1 MRDLLGYRRWLGAL
15 LLAGS
20 IGAGAGTASDAA
32 APAAGAISLDAVLE
46 RLNRL
51 EQENKDLR
59 QELDEHKQQ
68 LRQILPASAPAAG
81 KEAEEDRDAAPDEAA
96 VRRMIGSYLQ
106 EQDDRRRKAEEQ
118 QKKAAAE
125 RGYEVGSDVSMKASW
140 KDGFNAAT
148 PNGDFRIHL
157 GGRIQADAGWF
168 SPDTAL
174 KNAFPDR
181 WQDGADFRRIRFRT
195 DGTAY
200 ETMDWVLEMEFSQGI
215 NGLTTHPFPTDA
227 FVDFKAVP
235 FLGNIAV
242 GHYKEPFSL
251 EDYGTPDSFGVFME
265 RSSPDSAFTPD
276 RNLGIMWHDAYADD
290 QLAIATG
297 IFRSN
302 SDARSGNVFD
312 YGDGEY
318 AYTSRV
324 AWMPYYE
331 ANGRC
336 WTLFGLAYSHRCLDP
351 DDPGIPA
358 VVPGGGSQLTNPSRG
373 RFAARVPLR
382 INTPT
387 IIDATN
393 LVADSVDLYNV
404 QAALNLGSLLLQ
416 GEYYF
421 TQVNNARRGALAAD
435 VPRLT
440 NPSFD
445 GFYVQASYF
454 LTGEYHPLD
463 RKWGRLARVRP
474 NEDFFFVRRGEPG
487 HYQGYASGRGAWEI
501 AARYGYVGL
510 NSPALGA
517 FPAIPG
523 VPNSG
528 AAGVTTAGVEHDIT
542 LSLSVFMNA
551 NTRLQM
557 NYARAFR
564 GVNIPAG
571 RGFVDMLGVR
581 LWWDF

>member
-1 MRDLLGYRRWLGAL
+1 MRVWSGARRSLAL
-15 LLAGS
+15 AILAGS
-20 IGAGAGTASDAA
+20 IGVWVSAAANAQEPA
-32 APAAGAISLDAVLE
+32 APAAALDAVLE

-51 EQENKDLR
+51 ESENQKLR
-59 QELDEHKQQ
+59 QELNEHKQQ
-68 LRQILPASAPAAG
+68 LQQMLPAVKDEAG
-81 KEAEEDRDAAPDEAA
+81 RNEEAAPHEAD
-96 VRRMIGSYLQ
+96 VRRMIGVYL
-106 EQDDRRRKAEEQ
+106 EERDDRRKKAEEQ

-125 RGYEVGSDVSMKASW
+125 QGYEIGTDVSMKASW

-157 GGRIQADAGWF
+157 GGRLQTDAGWF
-168 SPDTAL
+168 SPDTNV

-181 WQDGADFRRIRFRT
+181 WQDGADIRRFRFRT

-200 ETMDWVLEMEFSQGI
+200 EIMDWVLEMEFSQGI
-215 NGLTTHPFPTDA
+215 NGLTTHPFPTNA
-227 FVDFKAVP
+227 FVDFKALP
-235 FLGNIAV
+235 FLGNVTV
-242 GHYKEPFSL
+242 GHFKEPFSL
-251 EDYGTPDSFGVFME
+251 EDYGTPDTAGIFME
-265 RSSPDSAFTPD
+265 RSGADSAFTPD
-276 RNLGIMWHDAYADD
+276 RNLGVMWHEAYAEDK
-290 QLAIATG
+290 LAVAAG
-297 IFRSN
+297 VFRSN

-318 AYTSRV
+318 AYTARL
-324 AWMPYYE
+324 AYMPLYE

-336 WTLFGLAYSHRCLDP
+336 WSLFGLAYSHRCLDP

-358 VVPGGGSQLTNPSRG
+358 VVPGGGSQLTNASRG

-387 IIDATN
+387 IIDASN

-404 QAALNLGSLLLQ
+404 QAALSLGPLLLQ

-421 TQVNNARRGALAAD
+421 TQVINARRGALAAD

-454 LTGEYHPLD
+454 LTNEYHPLD
-463 RKWGRLARVRP
+463 RTLGRLARVRP
-474 NEDFFFVRRGEPG
+474 IEDFFFVRRGG
-487 HYQGYASGRGAWEI
+487 KGSHGYAVGRGAWEI

-510 NSPALGA
+510 SSPVLAA
-517 FPAIPG
+517 FPAVPG
-523 VPNSG
+523 VPNS
-528 AAGVTTAGVEHDIT
+528 AAAPITTAGVEHDVT
-542 LSLSVFMNA
+542 LSLSVYMNP